1 MKTQENTETMIFLNL
16 LNDECKC
23 QWFHNEEG
31 CSEQV
36 THIYSDCQFEL
47 LICDLAFQ
55 WIVKL
60 REWKIRHLAV
70 CQQCNLPADKCW
82 SIRPV

>member
-1 MKTQENTETMIFLNL
+1 MNATDLEITVLENSLNG
-16 LNDECKC
+16 DCGC

-31 CSEQV
+31 CSYRV
-36 THIYSDCQFEL
+36 THLYSDCQFEL
-47 LICDLAFQ
+47 LICDFAFQ

-60 REWKIRHLAV
+60 KEWKIRHVAT
-70 CQQCNLPADKCW
+70 CNNCLRSASECW